1 MTGPVYKKD
10 LLQSFSKSKGRFF
23 SIFSLMMIGSLSL
36 VGLKVTTPNM
46 QRTAQTYIAQTQLFD
61 LAVMGDYGLSDQ
73 DVAELKTIE
82 GARVEFGYLTDVTV
96 AGTNQAVRIFSAPD
110 SISKPQIIRGKLP
123 TEGHEIALADKL
135 QDTYQLG
142 DRIQFATKGDSPLS
156 QQTFTVTGFVTSA
169 EIWDREAMGQTT
181 VGTGDLEAYALVAPS
196 AFDSSVYM
204 IARLAYDDLAGV
216 PFYDEAYDG
225 KIAEHQSQ
233 LENLLAD
240 NGHRRL
246 SVLKADAQKDID
258 QGYAD
263 MVSSE
268 KRLAEAGQQIIAGQE
283 ELATGQAQLVQARQ
297 QLALGQADLDK
308 SASDLDSGQARL
320 TQSAQELTQAKAV
333 LDSSKLELDQI
344 SQDLAAAQ
352 AQLVTAQNQLA
363 ASQAQL
369 TTADQE
375 LNLAQA
381 QLADSKLQLDQL
393 ATVIQAGRGD
403 WAVAQQALDVQ
414 KQALLD
420 QGLDPA
426 TNPTIQ
432 ATQAQLAQREQNLQV
447 LEAQYQAG
455 LSAHQAGQAQY
466 DTNLAS
472 YQAGLAEY
480 EAGQAEYNR
489 NKDQY
494 DTGLVQYQ
502 QGLAQYEAG
511 LAQYQAGVAEYE
523 SGLATYQSGL
533 AAYQAGQDQ
542 LTQASSAIAQ
552 NQAAIDEAQAK
563 LTASKADYERQK
575 AEAETKLSAARADLR
590 AAQKDL
596 DDLEVPTYQV
606 YTRQSLP
613 GSNGYDTF
621 NYKAEAIASVG
632 NIFPIVLYLVA
643 AMVTLTT
650 MTRFVDEERTNAGI
664 FKALGYTN
672 PQIIQKF
679 VSYGLLASLA
689 GTAVGVVL
697 GHTVLSSLIGDILTQ
712 STVLGS
718 ITHYVY
724 LVWILVAVVLA
735 LLSAVLPAYLVARR
749 HLAHEHPAQLLRA
762 KPPVAGASILLER
775 LPFIWNKMSF
785 TQKVTARN
793 IFRYKQRMLM
803 TIFGVAGSVA
813 LLFAGLGIQSSISGV
828 ADTQFEDIIAYEL
841 IVAENGRADQADLD
855 SLQTA
860 LTSSAVAD
868 SLALGYRSLTEK
880 VSGTDSDQT
889 ISLLIADG
897 QALAELIQLRER
909 GSGQALVLGDQ
920 GVIITEK
927 ISDLYQVGVGDT
939 FSLTLEDQEVSL
951 EVSGITELYAGH
963 YLYMT
968 PAYYQELTQQPA
980 TANAYLVDLK
990 DSRADQVQEV
1000 AADFLALDGVAGVVQ
1015 NTSLKATLT
1024 QMASSL
1030 EAIML
1035 VLIALS
1041 ILLAVVILYN
1051 LTNINVAERIRE
1063 LSTIKV
1069 LGFHNKEVTLYIY
1082 RETMVLSVVGIVTGL
1097 AGGFVLH
1104 RLLLKMIASSDIM
1117 FQPQVAGS
1125 VYLIP
1130 ILAITGILAVLGWFV
1145 NHKLRQVDMLE
1156 ALKSVD

>member
-23 SIFSLMMIGSLSL
+23 SIFSLMMIGSLAL

-46 QRTAQTYIAQTQLFD
+46 QRTAQAYIDRTQLFD

-73 DVAELKTIE
+73 DVAELKTIK
-82 GARVEFGYLTDVTV
+82 GAMVEFGYLTDVTV
-96 AGTNQAVRIFSAPD
+96 AGTNQAVRIFSVPE
-110 SISKPQIIRGKLP
+110 SISKPQIISGKLP
-123 TEGHEIALADKL
+123 TESHEIALADKL

-142 DRIQFATKGDSPLS
+142 DRIQFATKEDSPLS

-181 VGTGDLEAYALVAPS
+181 VGTGDLQAYAVVAPS

-216 PFYDEAYDG
+216 HFYDEAYDG

-233 LENLLAD
+233 LESLLAD
-240 NGHRRL
+240 NGHQRL

-263 MVSSE
+263 MASSE
-268 KRLAEAGQQIIAGQE
+268 KTLAEAGQRITAGEE
-283 ELATGQAQLVQARQ
+283 ELATGQAHLVQARQ
-297 QLALGQADLDK
+297 QLASGQADLDK

-320 TQSAQELTQAKAV
+320 TQFAQELAQAKAV
-333 LDSSKLELDQI
+333 LDISKLELDQT
-344 SQDLAAAQ
+344 SQELAAAQ
-352 AQLVTAQNQLA
+352 AQLAIGQSQLT

-381 QLADSKLQLDQL
+381 QLADSKAQLEQL
-393 ATVIQAGRGD
+393 ATVIQA
-403 WAVAQQALDVQ
+403 AQAH
-414 KQALLD
+414 
-420 QGLDPA
+420 
-426 TNPTIQ
+426 
-432 ATQAQLAQREQNLQV
+432 LAQREQELQA

-455 LSAHQAGQAQY
+455 LAAHQAGQAQY
-466 DTNLAS
+466 DKNLAS

-480 EAGQAEYNR
+480 EAGQAEYDR
-489 NKDQY
+489 NKAQY

-533 AAYQAGQDQ
+533 AAYQAGQEQ
-542 LTQASSAIAQ
+542 LYQASSAIAQ

-575 AEAETKLSAARADLR
+575 AEAETKMSAARADLS

-596 DDLEVPTYQV
+596 DELEVPTYQV
-606 YTRQSLP
+606 HTRQSLL

-672 PQIIQKF
+672 PQIIRKF
-679 VSYGLLASLA
+679 VTYGLLASLA

-697 GHTVLSSLIGDILTQ
+697 GHTLLSSLIGDILTQ

-718 ITHYVY
+718 ITHYIY
-724 LVWILVAVVLA
+724 PVWILVAVVLA

-749 HLAHEHPAQLLRA
+749 HLAHEHPAQLLQA

-775 LPFIWNKMSF
+775 QPFIWNKMSF

-828 ADTQFEDIIAYEL
+828 ADTQFEDIIGYEL
-841 IVAENGRADQADLD
+841 IVAENGRAEQADLD
-855 SLQTA
+855 SLETA
-860 LTSSAVAD
+860 LASSAVAD

-880 VSGTDSDQT
+880 VSGKDSDQT

-909 GSGQALVLGDQ
+909 GSGQALVLSDQ

-927 ISDLYQVGVGDT
+927 LAELYQVAVGDT

-980 TANAYLVDLK
+980 IENAYLVDLK
-990 DSRADQVQEV
+990 DSRPEQVQEV

-1024 QMASSL
+1024 QTASSL

-1082 RETMVLSVVGIVTGL
+1082 RETMVLSVIGIVTGL
-1097 AGGFVLH
+1097 AGGFALH
-1104 RLLLKMIASSDIM
+1104 RLLLSMIASSDIM

-1130 ILAITGILAVLGWFV
+1130 ILVITGILAVLGWFV